1 MQLAAALMHDPELLV
16 LDEPFAGLDPGG
28 VDDMTE
34 ILAERARAGVTVLF
48 SSHQLDLVEHI
59 CESVAIIHRGRVV
72 AQGAVSALE
81 RGDRPRLAVRVA
93 GDPAG
98 DWARQLDPGIASVER
113 VDCGHGAPGAGAGRR
128 LPEGARHGARGRRRR
143 ALQLRHP
150 APVRGIPRRHRRGRM
165 SSRWIRLTAIV
176 AEREI
181 RQRGRS
187 RAFLVSTIVLL
198 LVVAAGVTIPAILA
212 HNAKPQRVG
221 IVGGQLAAMTEI
233 VREAGRLTGTGV
245 TVVPQPSL
253 AAAEAALRSGRLDV
267 VLANDS
273 EVVVKQVSV
282 ADSSGSGGG
291 LASAIADVA
300 GLSKLVGHLPP
311 GAADRGVTL
320 PVRGLT
326 PPSAS
331 LSRRLTGLFT
341 VVLVWVLISAYGSQI
356 AMGVGEEKQNRIV
369 EVILASVRPIQLLVG
384 KVTGIG
390 TLALAQAALM
400 VAAFLGLGAA
410 VGSSLVHGAAPG
422 IVITGAVFLI
432 LGYAFYCTAYAAAG
446 SLVSRQSDVGAV
458 ILPVQVPLI
467 IAYALSYTVI
477 YADGANVFYRVLG
490 FLPPTAPIAMP
501 VLYAAGDVPAWQAA
515 VSAVLVAAGTVWMAR
530 TAATIY
536 GRSILR
542 TGSRVRLRQV
552 LTRGAAD

>member
-1 MQLAAALMHDPELLV
+1 GAAGVPGPAARDDGGVGTRSRAELDRAAGPGRPGVGQAGGALARQPAAGAAGRRADARPGTARPRRALCRPGPGRRRRYDRDPGRTGPGRGHRRVLQPPARPGGAHLRVSGDHPPRPGRRPGRRVGPGARRPAAA
-16 LDEPFAGLDPGG
+16 GRPGG
-28 VDDMTE
+28 HRPGGRLGPAAGSRDR
-34 ILAERARAGVTVLF
+34 LGRAG
-48 SSHQLDLVEHI
+48 
-59 CESVAIIHRGRVV
+59 GRR
-72 AQGAVSALE
+72 S
-81 RGDRPRLAVRVA
+81 
-93 GDPAG
+93 
-98 DWARQLDPGIASVER
+98 
-113 VDCGHGAPGAGAGRR
+113 GAPGAGAGRR
-128 LPEGARHGARGRRRR
+128 LPEGARHGARGRPGR

-187 RAFLVSTIVLL
+187 RAFLISTIVLL
-198 LVVAAGVTIPAILA
+198 LVVVAGVAIPAILA

-221 IVGGQLAAMTEI
+221 VVGGQLTAMTEI

-253 AAAEAALRSGRLDV
+253 AAAEAALRSGELDV

-320 PVRGLT
+320 RVRGLT

-390 TLALAQAALM
+390 ALALAQAAL
-400 VAAFLGLGAA
+400 
-410 VGSSLVHGAAPG
+410 
-422 IVITGAVFLI
+422 
-432 LGYAFYCTAYAAAG
+432 
-446 SLVSRQSDVGAV
+446 
-458 ILPVQVPLI
+458 
-467 IAYALSYTVI
+467 
-477 YADGANVFYRVLG
+477 
-490 FLPPTAPIAMP
+490 
-501 VLYAAGDVPAWQAA
+501 
-515 VSAVLVAAGTVWMAR
+515 
-530 TAATIY
+530 
-536 GRSILR
+536 
-542 TGSRVRLRQV
+542 
-552 LTRGAAD
+552 